1 MNLLTV
7 TNLSAGYAGKQV
19 IKDISFFVAPKTIV
33 GILGAN
39 GCGKTTLIK
48 AIANLLPHTGSC
60 QLDDTYLENASPR
73 QLALLCGYIPQK
85 SGISI
90 DLTLLD
96 VVLMGFNP
104 KLSLL
109 QSPTEQMKKEAFDA
123 LCSVGLGSRK
133 DDNFQHLSEG
143 QKQLCLL
150 ARTFVLKR
158 RLLLLDEPESALDF
172 RLRYETMGR
181 RTGNAARSFSRPQ
194 LLRYASGAFRLRSVG
209 RASSLFYP
217 DFQNGTASFL
227 HLWYNQFNNTF
238 HPPRR
243 ETADHDKGGRC
254 LLKAVTR
261 ITFCDDNDEKFF
273 GEGPCRLL
281 HAIEETGSLRSAAI
295 SMGLAY
301 TKALRIIKNAEAALG
316 FPLTTR
322 CVGGKSGGG
331 STLTPQGKEWLTKY
345 ETYRDACV
353 HANRKLYL
361 EIFSDKR

>member
-1 MNLLTV
+1 
-7 TNLSAGYAGKQV
+7 
-19 IKDISFFVAPKTIV
+19 
-33 GILGAN
+33 
-39 GCGKTTLIK
+39 
-48 AIANLLPHTGSC
+48 
-60 QLDDTYLENASPR
+60 
-73 QLALLCGYIPQK
+73 
-85 SGISI
+85 
-90 DLTLLD
+90 
-96 VVLMGFNP
+96 
-104 KLSLL
+104 
-109 QSPTEQMKKEAFDA
+109 MKKEAFDA

-133 DDNFQHLSEG
+133 DDNFQQLSEG

-172 RLRYETMGR
+172 RLRYETMGLL
-181 RTGNAARSFSRPQ
+181 RTYVAKNNAAALVTLHDPSLALNYCDT
-194 LLRYASGAFRLRSVG
+194 LLVLSGCGLLGELQPFL
-209 RASSLFYP
+209 P

-238 HPPRR
+238 HPQRR